1 MIRRP
6 PRSTRTD
13 TLFPY
18 TTLFRSILQDTAK
31 DIDGAGAGGNRV
43 IDEIRHRNTPVGEAP
58 VAVGKR
64 RDCGGVARVT
74 RERRAP
80 VELLLGVDE
89 HSEAGAEIVGPRDAR
104 VRPGWRH
111 LPARVATRAVPA
123 AQSSDERRVGNN
135 GDRTCR

>member
-1 MIRRP
+1 MRISDWSSDVCSSDLLRA
-6 PRSTRTD
+6 D
-13 TLFPY
+13 GGGA
-18 TTLFRSILQDTAK
+18 ILQDTAK

-104 VRPGWRH
+104 VRAGESEEH
-111 LPARVATRAVPA
+111 TAEL
-123 AQSSDERRVGNN
+123 QSQMHISHALF
-135 GDRTCR
+135 CLK

>member
-1 MIRRP
+1 MRISDWSSDVCSSDLLRA
-6 PRSTRTD
+6 D
-13 TLFPY
+13 GGGA
-18 TTLFRSILQDTAK
+18 ILQDTAK

-80 VELLLGVDE
+80 VALLPGVDE
-89 HSEAGAEIVGPRDAR
+89 QREAGSDIVGPRKER
-104 VRPGWRH
+104 HGGGKEGGRTVRYWW
-111 LPARVATRAVPA
+111 
-123 AQSSDERRVGNN
+123 
-135 GDRTCR
+135 